1 MLLRI
6 EHRTSYE
13 YDAPVQYALLQ
24 LRLRP
29 RSDEGQR
36 VLDWRLEIDGARD
49 ELQFEDQHEN
59 LVDLLSI
66 EPGHH
71 AVHITCS
78 GQVETGDKAGVVG
91 RHTGF
96 APLWYFE
103 RVTELTRPG
112 PVARRLAGQV
122 GDDYADPIARLHAL
136 SMLLGETIRYET
148 DRTHAQTTAED
159 ALAAGHGVCQ
169 DHAHAFIALARL
181 LGYPARY
188 VSGYLMMNDRV
199 EQDASHAWAEAH
211 VDGIGWVGFDVSNGI
226 SPDARYVRVATGL
239 DYRDAAPLSGL
250 RYGASAETMVVK
262 LQVEQ

>member
-6 EHRTSYE
+6 SHQTSYE
-13 YDAPVQYALLQ
+13 YDAPVQYALQQ

-29 RSDEGQR
+29 RSGNGQQ
-36 VLDWRLEIDGARD
+36 VLDWRVDVDGARD

-59 LVDLLSI
+59 LVDLVSI

-78 GQVETGDKAGVVG
+78 GEVETEDRAGVVG
-91 RHTGF
+91 RHGGC

-103 RVTELTRPG
+103 RDTELTRPG
-112 PVARRLAGQV
+112 PVARRLAGQI
-122 GDDYADPIARLHAL
+122 GDDYADDIGRLHAL
-136 SMLLGETIRYET
+136 SALLGETIRYET

-169 DHAHAFIALARL
+169 DHAHAFAALARL

-188 VSGYLMMNDRV
+188 VSGYLLMDDRV

-211 VDGIGWVGFDVSNGI
+211 VDAIGWVGFDASNGI
-226 SPDARYVRVATGL
+226 SPDDRYVRVATGL
-239 DYRDAAPLSGL
+239 DYRDAAPLSGM
-250 RYGASAETMVVK
+250 RFGASAESMVVK